1 LRKDLIQE
9 KGALMTEVSGATIL
23 LVEDDEVIR
32 ELYKK
37 ILEFKGYRVIEAV
50 DGKDGVEKFSEHR
63 DEIHILISDV
73 MMPCKNG
80 RETYEEIIKIKNDV
94 KVIFTSGYNTELTNI
109 IQIDGLNY
117 LQKPFSP
124 QLLLQ
129 MIEEVLANDQNC
141 GAVS

>member
-1 LRKDLIQE
+1 
-9 KGALMTEVSGATIL
+9 MTEFRGATIL

-50 DGKDGVEKFSEHR
+50 DGADGVEKFHEHR
-63 DEIHILISDV
+63 DEINIMISDV
-73 MMPCKNG
+73 MMPSKNG
-80 RETYEEIIKIKNDV
+80 RETYEEILKIKNDV
-94 KVIFTSGYNTELTNI
+94 KVIFTSGYNTELTNVI
-109 IQIDGLNY
+109 RIDGLNY

-129 MIEEVLANDQNC
+129 KIEEVLAIDRFG
-141 GAVS
+141 GAGT